1 MWNDLEMEIEICSK
15 CTLERTRKNPVIG
28 KGNKNGKILFIM
40 DSISLEKDNRNK
52 LLTDK
57 NGEYFMKFLE
67 YAKPAKIGRASCR
80 ERV

>member
-15 CTLERTRKNPVIG
+15 CALERVRKNPVAG
-28 KGNKNGKILFIM
+28 KGNKEAKILFVM
-40 DSISLEKDNRNK
+40 DSISTEEDNRNE

-67 YAKPAKIGRASCR
+67 YAKLNLEK
-80 ERV
+80 